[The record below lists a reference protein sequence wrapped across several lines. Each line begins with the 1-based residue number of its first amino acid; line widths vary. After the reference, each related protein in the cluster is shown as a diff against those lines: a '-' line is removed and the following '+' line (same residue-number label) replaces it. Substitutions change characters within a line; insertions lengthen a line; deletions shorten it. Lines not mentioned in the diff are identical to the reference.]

1 MGAQGWLLPSGLGQ
15 GLERLPGGSPILP
28 FHITVPFY
36 RWRNQGSWAGLG
48 SCCPGQLAISHQ
60 SLEVMGPPTPGLPGA
75 GLGRPEPLGGPQGLV
90 GAPARAA
97 GPGLGPGEGA
107 RRFHSTQPAASAPV
121 GHSRP
126 SRVAGGQ
133 WWDPHLRTRLQEL
146 LGRAYLGIGA
156 PHCGCLI
163 LTHAPDPAAS
173 RRRRHWRAA
182 GPVAG
187 FLSAPES
194 SSHIRRP
201 AGQALP

>member
-1 MGAQGWLLPSGLGQ
+1 MGWPGELLSWPTGYLSPVSGSDGTP
-15 GLERLPGGSPILP
+15 PGAARG
-28 FHITVPFY
+28 
-36 RWRNQGSWAGLG
+36 WAGK
-48 SCCPGQLAISHQ
+48 A
-60 SLEVMGPPTPGLPGA
+60 
-75 GLGRPEPLGGPQGLV
+75 
-90 GAPARAA
+90 GAPWRAA

-107 RRFHSTQPAASAPV
+107 RRFHPTQPAASAPV

-133 WWDPHLRTRLQEL
+133 RWDPHLRTRLQEL
-146 LGRAYLGIGA
+146 LGKAYLGIGA

-163 LTHAPDPAAS
+163 LTHAPAPAAS